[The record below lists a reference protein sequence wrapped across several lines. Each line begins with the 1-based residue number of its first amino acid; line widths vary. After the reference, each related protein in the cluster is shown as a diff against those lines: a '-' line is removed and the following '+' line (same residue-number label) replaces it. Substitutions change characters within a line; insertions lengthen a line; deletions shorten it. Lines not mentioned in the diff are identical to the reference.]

1 MNLIGRTGGSTRH
14 RVGICL
20 LFSFSALA
28 HAQRQVPQ
36 GVVDALNLPGVVAS
50 PLQYNGVSA
59 DGVMTE
65 LSFDPAAYAALK
77 TQTHALLTDFP
88 LGSTTETVTLEVKP
102 FDVYTADARIVMGT
116 ANGDVP
122 IARPDVLTLQ
132 GRVYGDDDSFVY
144 LGISPTVVAGF
155 VEYRGTRH
163 IISSGPHGSGAKTV
177 IYDLARV
184 PDGALQ
190 WDEFVCRAI
199 EVGDS
204 AGAGA
209 EHFSTGE
216 RALVGQCLR
225 ATVAVDTDYE
235 YTANLFGGDATASN
249 SYMPVLFGAVASI
262 YRRDILVTLDLS
274 FTRVW
279 PENNDPYTGADQLGE
294 FRDWWNANETGV
306 QRDTAHYLSGMGG
319 GGVAY
324 LSVICSGPFNYGQSN
339 INGFFP
345 QPVGSYK
352 NGNWDLLVVSHEIGH
367 NFSAPHTHD
376 MTPQVDGCGTGD
388 CSLARGG
395 TIMSYCHICAGGLAN
410 IDLRFHER
418 SINEFMRP
426 FAVSRTC
433 LESYGPELSQQ
444 PSGQSL
450 CTGDTLLLT
459 TATSDLAP
467 SYQWTKGGVALQDGA
482 HIQGATS
489 RVLYIASVIASDAG
503 DYRCE
508 VANTVSGCSTKT
520 NTATVTVAA
529 FGTITSQ
536 PASQTVAAGQA
547 AIFGVTT
554 SDPAYSYSYQWRRDG
569 VPLIEGGRIGGSQG
583 PLLVISDVHSA
594 DAGAYDC
601 VLTNVFSFCERA
613 SSSGALTVTGG
624 NCAGDLNG
632 DNVVDLSDLG
642 ALLANF
648 GTASGATRENGDLD
662 ADGDVDLSD
671 LGTLLAAYGAPC

>member
-1 MNLIGRTGGSTRH
+1 MIIGRH
-14 RVGICL
+14 VGMCL
-20 LFSFSALA
+20 IFSFSALA
-28 HAQRQVPQ
+28 IAQQRIPQ
-36 GVVDALNLPGVVAS
+36 GVVDALNLPAVVAS
-50 PLQYNGVSA
+50 PLQFNGMSA

-65 LSFDPAAYAALK
+65 LSFDPEAYAQLK
-77 TQTHALLTDFP
+77 AQTHALLTDFP
-88 LGSTTETVTLEVKP
+88 LGSTTDTVTLEVKP
-102 FDVYTADARIVMGT
+102 FDVYTSDARIVMGT
-116 ANGDVP
+116 AQGDVP

-155 VEYRGTRH
+155 VEYGGTRH
-163 IISSGPHGSGAKTV
+163 IISSGPYGSGAKTV
-177 IYDLARV
+177 IYDLAKV

-190 WDEFVCRAI
+190 WEAFVCQAI
-199 EVGDS
+199 EVGNSADS
-204 AGAGA
+204 LGA
-209 EHFSTGE
+209 EHYTTGD
-216 RALVGQCLR
+216 RGLVGQCYR

-235 YTANLFGGDATASN
+235 YTANLFGGDAVASN
-249 SYMPVLFGAVASI
+249 AYMPVLFGAVASI

-274 FTRVW
+274 YTRVW

-306 QRDTAHYLSGMGG
+306 ARDTAHYLSGMGG

-324 LSVICSGPFNYGQSN
+324 LSVICTGPYNYGQSN

-352 NGNWDLLVVSHEIGH
+352 GGNWDLLVVSHEIGH

-388 CSLARGG
+388 CTLAKGG
-395 TIMSYCHICAGGLAN
+395 TIMSYCHICPGGMTN

-426 FAVSRTC
+426 FTLSRNC
-433 LESYGPELSQQ
+433 LEPYGPEVTQQ
-444 PSGQSL
+444 PTAQTLCSGDS
-450 CTGDTLLLT
+450 LLLL

-467 SYQWTKGGVALQDGA
+467 TYQWSKNGVALQDSA

-489 RVLYIASVIASDAG
+489 RALYIGAVDLSDAG

-508 VANTVSGCSTKT
+508 VGDSVSGCTTKSNISTVMVS
-520 NTATVTVAA
+520 AS
-529 FGTITSQ
+529 GTITSQ
-536 PASQTVAAGQA
+536 PASQTVTAGQTV
-547 AIFGVTT
+547 FLSVST
-554 SDPAYSYSYQWRRDG
+554 SEPAFTFSYQWSRDG
-569 VPLIEGGRIGGSQG
+569 VPLNDGGHIGGSHS
-583 PLLVISDVHSA
+583 PLLVITNVQAA
-594 DAGAYDC
+594 DMGSYQC
-601 VLTNVFSFCERA
+601 TLTNVFSFCEKTTNPA
-613 SSSGALTVTGG
+613 ALTVTGG
-624 NCAGDLNG
+624 GCAGDVNG
-632 DNVVDLSDLG
+632 DSVVDLSDLG

-648 GTASGATRENGDLD
+648 GVTSGATRGQGDLD
-662 ADGDVDLSD
+662 GDGDVDLSD